1 MRWLSEYV
9 LKGIFLGL
17 LGFVALQETSWS
29 QVGQVVLF
37 TFLGLAISVAIA
49 AGQKLRQGYKVGG
62 RVPAFILFSLLES
75 SGTVYAGV
83 ILGLAIGAFS
93 IRQPES
99 ATLFV
104 ITFVAGALL
113 GLVFCLLQLVTN
125 RWARIGSSLALAVA
139 LIAGAWYALYE
150 SSTFLPDQAS
160 RNQAA
165 IVLLLG
171 IPFFYLLTFVG
182 SAEESEVEIGAMS
195 AVLGLTIA
203 LLAWQER
210 SYQSSGLLLTL
221 ILYLWYTT
229 RVLPGL
235 RVFKHVVRGVSHSN
249 IGRVRPALEAFHH
262 ALRLDPQNSL
272 ARESM
277 ARLHRTLDLDQTKH
291 DAQTLALLDFDF
303 CMERVKSL
311 LFDPGPSPEKR
322 EEAHH
327 LLDLVLSQRPALRPT
342 VDYWRAVAHTHARQ
356 YEEAAANLERIL
368 ASGVCEHPGSG
379 VITDPAR
386 PDDPNRQAILFEAW
400 QLALTLHPELNRR
413 VGTPQLALPGRR
425 LEAIAAVERRLAGLP
440 SDPAGWEL
448 KRALYSDLTEA
459 DYKSATDSVAADF
472 DHEYVQQLGLA
483 LINDSRRWRRG
494 AEYLRIAARG
504 LRSQAPS
511 IFLQIANAHQ
521 KAQDAAGVW
530 DNYEVAKQAGRA
542 VGPQNLAEESRKVY
556 FDIVKLLAEDARSR
570 DDVDAAIE
578 NYQLLSESD
587 RSGLETLRI
596 LAELYEKKGQVFPA
610 LFTVEKA
617 LLYNPK
623 DSDLLEKKD
632 RYYYSVMLHDLRAR
646 KDTIKGF
653 DVAYCLKKARSI
665 LDMKEADLDMIDW
678 AQHLIELVRIL
689 QPESLTAK
697 VLLARALRR
706 RGEIEQARA
715 ILEDIYSHKPEKFA
729 STEEEEA
736 WYLSCRLLGEAYLN
750 EMSRPDLAIP
760 CFTEFRKSSKSGA
773 DTLYKLG
780 QAYEQTGDRVRAKKC
795 YEHVTSYDSHP
806 LAPDARE
813 ALYRLQSG

>member
-1 MRWLSEYV
+1 MS
-9 LKGIFLGL
+9 
-17 LGFVALQETSWS
+17 
-29 QVGQVVLF
+29 
-37 TFLGLAISVAIA
+37 
-49 AGQKLRQGYKVGG
+49 
-62 RVPAFILFSLLES
+62 
-75 SGTVYAGV
+75 
-83 ILGLAIGAFS
+83 
-93 IRQPES
+93 
-99 ATLFV
+99 
-104 ITFVAGALL
+104 ALL
-113 GLVFCLLQLVTN
+113 GLT
-125 RWARIGSSLALAVA
+125 
-139 LIAGAWYALYE
+139 
-150 SSTFLPDQAS
+150 
-160 RNQAA
+160 
-165 IVLLLG
+165 IV
-171 IPFFYLLTFVG
+171 
-182 SAEESEVEIGAMS
+182 
-195 AVLGLTIA
+195 
-203 LLAWQER
+203 LLAWQDR

-221 ILYLWYTT
+221 VLYLWYTI

-249 IGRVRPALEAFHH
+249 IGRYRPALEAFHR
-262 ALRLDPQNSL
+262 ALALDPRNSL

-277 ARLHRTLDLDQTKH
+277 ARMHRALDLNEVKQDQ
-291 DAQTLALLDFDF
+291 QTLALLDFDF

-311 LFDPGPSPEKR
+311 LFDPGPSPAKLD
-322 EEAHH
+322 EAHH
-327 LLDLVLSQRPALRPT
+327 LLDLVLSQRPAMRPT

-356 YEEAAANLERIL
+356 YEQATAELEQIL
-368 ASGVCEHPGSG
+368 ASKAYAS
-379 VITDPAR
+379 
-386 PDDPNRQAILFEAW
+386 DDPDRQAILFEAW
-400 QLALTLHPELNRR
+400 QLALTLHPELERR
-413 VGTPQLALPGRR
+413 VGTPMLAIPGLR
-425 LEAIAAVERRLAGLP
+425 LEAIAAVERRLADAP

-448 KRALYSDLTEA
+448 KRLLYSNLTEA
-459 DYKSATDSVAADF
+459 DYQSATDSVAADF
-472 DHEYVQQLGLA
+472 DHDYVQQLGLA

-494 AEYLRIAARG
+494 AEFLRIAARG

-530 DNYEVAKQAGRA
+530 DNYELAKQAGRA
-542 VGPQNLAEESRKVY
+542 VGPQNLTDESRKVY
-556 FDIVKLLAEDARSR
+556 FDIIKLLAEDARSR
-570 DDVDAAIE
+570 DDLDAAIE
-578 NYQLLSESD
+578 NYQLFAESD

-617 LLYNPK
+617 LLYNSK
-623 DSDLLEKKD
+623 DADLLEKKD
-632 RYYYSVMLHDLRAR
+632 RFYYSVMPDDLHAR
-646 KDTIKGF
+646 KDSIKGF

-665 LDMKEADLDMIDW
+665 LDMKEADLDLIDW

-689 QPESLTAK
+689 LPESLTAK

-706 RGEIEQARA
+706 RGEIEQSQA
-715 ILEDIYSHKPEKFA
+715 ILEEVYSHKPEKFA
-729 STEEEEA
+729 STEEEDS

-813 ALYRLQSG
+813 ALDRLQSG